1 MLFDSDHAQDLL
13 RIGTGDPDAQFREG
27 QEEAISHVV
36 EGQGR
41 LLVVQ
46 KTGWG
51 KSFVY
56 FIATKILRE
65 SGSGPAL
72 LISPLLSLM
81 RNQIEAA
88 ERMGVR
94 ARSYNSDNRGEWEEI
109 DAQIAA
115 DEVDILIIAPER
127 LDNARFQSEIMPS
140 ISGRISLVVVDEAH
154 CISDWGHDFRPKY
167 RLLERILI
175 SMPANIRLLATT
187 ATANKRVVQDLQEI
201 LGPNLNISRGDL
213 NRSSLYLQTIQFPLQ
228 SERLAWLAEQLS
240 VIPGTGVIYTLTVR
254 HAQQVAE
261 WLRSQGHNVASYT
274 RESENPEELEQAL
287 LSNEVKALV
296 ATPRLGMGFD
306 KPDLSFVFHYLSP
319 GSVITYYQQVGRAG
333 RGLDTAYGVILS
345 GEEETSISNFFI
357 RTAFPDPPEV
367 AAILSALDEHPDG
380 LSTPELMANV
390 NISGNRID
398 KATQLLSLESPA
410 PIIKIG
416 SKWQLT
422 AAKVREEFWQR
433 AERLTDLRKDEQRQ
447 MQEYI
452 GLKSG
457 HMEFLIKALDGNTS
471 EVFAPPLTLPP
482 LKTHVDPTLL
492 ASATEFLKRTGLLIK
507 PRIWWPRGVGLP
519 LYELTGKIG
528 QEFEAQPGN
537 ALCNWGDAG
546 WGELVR
552 IGKYQDQHFSDDLV
566 LASVRLIRDWNPQ
579 PAPAWV
585 TNIPSLRHPEL
596 VKEFAQR
603 LASALDL
610 PFYPALEKTENRP
623 EQKTMENGVQ
633 QARNVDGSLAI
644 IETDL
649 DPSSVLLVD
658 DIVDSRWTFTVA
670 AWLLRKSGAGKVFPL
685 ALAEA

>member
-1 MLFDSDHAQDLL
+1 
-13 RIGTGDPDAQFREG
+13 
-27 QEEAISHVV
+27 
-36 EGQGR
+36 
-41 LLVVQ
+41 
-46 KTGWG
+46 
-51 KSFVY
+51 
-56 FIATKILRE
+56 
-65 SGSGPAL
+65 
-72 LISPLLSLM
+72 
-81 RNQIEAA
+81 
-88 ERMGVR
+88 
-94 ARSYNSDNRGEWEEI
+94 
-109 DAQIAA
+109 
-115 DEVDILIIAPER
+115 
-127 LDNARFQSEIMPS
+127 
-140 ISGRISLVVVDEAH
+140 
-154 CISDWGHDFRPKY
+154 
-167 RLLERILI
+167 
-175 SMPANIRLLATT
+175 
-187 ATANKRVVQDLQEI
+187 
-201 LGPNLNISRGDL
+201 
-213 NRSSLYLQTIQFPLQ
+213 
-228 SERLAWLAEQLS
+228 
-240 VIPGTGVIYTLTVR
+240 
-254 HAQQVAE
+254 
-261 WLRSQGHNVASYT
+261 
-274 RESENPEELEQAL
+274 
-287 LSNEVKALV
+287 
-296 ATPRLGMGFD
+296 
-306 KPDLSFVFHYLSP
+306 
-319 GSVITYYQQVGRAG
+319 
-333 RGLDTAYGVILS
+333 
-345 GEEETSISNFFI
+345 
-357 RTAFPDPPEV
+357 
-367 AAILSALDEHPDG
+367 
-380 LSTPELMANV
+380 
-390 NISGNRID
+390 
-398 KATQLLSLESPA
+398 
-410 PIIKIG
+410 
-416 SKWQLT
+416 
-422 AAKVREEFWQR
+422 
-433 AERLTDLRKDEQRQ
+433 

>member
-1 MLFDSDHAQDLL
+1 MLFDNKQAQDLL
-13 RIGTGDPDAQFREG
+13 RIGTRDPDAQFREG
-27 QEEAISHVV
+27 QEEAISYVV
-36 EGQGR
+36 EGRGR

-65 SGSGPAL
+65 SGLGPAI

-94 ARSYNSDNRGEWEEI
+94 ARSYNSDNRSEWEDI
-109 DAQIAA
+109 DSQIAA
-115 DEVDILIIAPER
+115 DEVDILIISPEH
-127 LDNARFQSEIMPS
+127 LNNKRFQSEIMPS

-154 CISDWGHDFRPKY
+154 CISDWGHDFRPSY

-175 SMPANIRLLATT
+175 GMPANIRLLATT
-187 ATANKRVVQDLQEI
+187 ATANNRVVQDLQEI
-201 LGPNLNISRGDL
+201 LGPNLNISRGEL
-213 NRSSLYLQTIQFPLQ
+213 NRSSLYLQTIRLPLQ

-240 VIPGTGVIYTLTVR
+240 VVPGTGVIYTLTVR
-254 HAQQVAE
+254 HAHQVTK

-274 RESENPEELEQAL
+274 RESENPAELEQAL

-296 ATPRLGMGFD
+296 ATSRLGMGFD

-333 RGLDTAYGVILS
+333 RALDTAYGVILS
-345 GEEETSISNFFI
+345 GDEEIDISNFFI
-357 RTAFPDPPEV
+357 ETAFPTSSEV
-367 AAILSALDEHPDG
+367 ATVISALDEHPEG
-380 LSTPELMANV
+380 LSKPELMANV

-410 PIIKIG
+410 PITKIG

-422 AAKVREEFWQR
+422 ANKIRDEFWQR
-433 AERLTDLRKDEQRQ
+433 AARLTALRRDEQRH

-452 GLKSG
+452 RLESG
-457 HMEFLIKALDGNTS
+457 HMEFLIQALDGNPS
-471 EVFAPPLTLPP
+471 EAFSPSVTLPP
-482 LKTHVDPTLL
+482 LKTDVDPMLL
-492 ASATEFLKRTGLLIK
+492 ASALEFLNHIVLPIE
-507 PRIWWPRGVGLP
+507 PRLSWPRVVGLP
-519 LYELTGKIG
+519 LFELTGKIG
-528 QEFEAQPGN
+528 PAFEAQPGK
-537 ALCNWGDAG
+537 ALCNWGDSG

-552 IGKYQDQHFSDDLV
+552 KGKYQYRYFSDDLV
-566 LASVRLIRDWNPQ
+566 EACVRLIRDWNPQ

-610 PFYPALEKTENRP
+610 PFYPVLEKTENRP

-644 IETDL
+644 IEADL
-649 DPSSVLLVD
+649 DPRSVLLVD

-670 AWLLRKSGAGKVFPL
+670 AWLLRKSGAGEVFPL